1 LQEFGHLIAGAA
13 RFLGMPDHCDNFT
26 IAEDGSLKNWQQCL
40 TFLPKKQLLKI
51 PVNPSVS
58 VGKFTRWSPLNPVTL
73 VTTKPD
79 ELS

>member
-1 LQEFGHLIAGAA
+1 MKCNLIWHRLLTAA
-13 RFLGMPDHCDNFT
+13 LAT
-26 IAEDGSLKNWQQCL
+26 LKNWQQCL
-40 TFLPKKQLLKI
+40 TFLQEKQLLKI

-73 VTTKPD
+73 VSAKPD

>member
-1 LQEFGHLIAGAA
+1 MKCNLIWHRLLTAA
-13 RFLGMPDHCDNFT
+13 LAT
-26 IAEDGSLKNWQQCL
+26 LKNWQQCL
-40 TFLPKKQLLKI
+40 TFLQEKQLLKI

-58 VGKFTRWSPLNPVTL
+58 VGKFTRWSPLNPLTL

>member
-1 LQEFGHLIAGAA
+1 MKCNLIWHRLLTAA
-13 RFLGMPDHCDNFT
+13 LAT
-26 IAEDGSLKNWQQCL
+26 VENWQQCL
-40 TFLPKKQLLKI
+40 TFLQEKQLLKI

-73 VTTKPD
+73 VTIKPD